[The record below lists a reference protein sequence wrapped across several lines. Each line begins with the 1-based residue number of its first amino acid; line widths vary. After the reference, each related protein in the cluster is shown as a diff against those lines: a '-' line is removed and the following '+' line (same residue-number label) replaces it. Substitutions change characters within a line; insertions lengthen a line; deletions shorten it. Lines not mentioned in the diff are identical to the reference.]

1 MTEISVDQAKSRMEK
16 PKRVEKLYNKEDE
29 AERRFSEKELNGAL
43 LPEIV
48 YNTPSK
54 IKINRDLLMRLLEVE
69 NSIRT
74 DFNNL
79 DQYDDPEGS
88 NYQYI
93 DEEMR
98 LDALKQL
105 LPGVLNK
112 SIEEIDWYDAFKA
125 YNLACGEYIND
136 VEVREK
142 VVWMKYDKTRLGKL
156 RIGYDVITEDLTLY
170 DLNKNPYDFK
180 SLVDDSIPTLLVG
193 GSLT

>member
-1 MTEISVDQAKSRMEK
+1 MTEVSVDQANTKMQK
-16 PKRVEKLYNKEDE
+16 PKRVEQLYKKEDE
-29 AERRFSEKELNGAL
+29 LERRFTEKELNGAL

-48 YNTPSK
+48 YNTPSI

-98 LDALKQL
+98 IETLKRV
-105 LPGVLNK
+105 LPEVLNK
-112 SIEEIDWYDAFKA
+112 SVDEIDWYDAFKA
-125 YNLACGEYIND
+125 YNLACGEFIND
-136 VEVREK
+136 TEVREK
-142 VVWMKYDKTRLGKL
+142 VVWMKFDKTRLGKL
-156 RIGYDVITEDLTLY
+156 RIGHDIITEDLVIY
-170 DLNKNPYDFK
+170 DLNKNPFDLR
-180 SLVDDSIPTLLVG
+180 SLIDDSIPTLLVG